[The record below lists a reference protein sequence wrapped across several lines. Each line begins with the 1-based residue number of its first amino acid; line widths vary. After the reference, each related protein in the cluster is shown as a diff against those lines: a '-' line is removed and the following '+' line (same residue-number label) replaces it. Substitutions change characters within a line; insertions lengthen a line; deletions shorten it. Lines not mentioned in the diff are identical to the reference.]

1 MSSEAVGA
9 SAGALG
15 TPGGTPGVAGPR
27 QAVVLAGRRSGEDP
41 LAEAAGAV
49 HRALLEIEGE
59 PMLLR
64 VVRFLLTRS
73 SLERVLV
80 NIDRPDLVEALP
92 GWAPLVASGRVALLQ
107 STDSPSR
114 SVLESLDA
122 AGLEHAP
129 VLVTTADHAL
139 LDDAMLDAFF
149 AGCEDGTDLC
159 LGLVPSAT
167 IRARFPEAK
176 RTYLPFRDERYSGAN
191 LFYFRTPASR
201 AAAEFWQRVEND
213 RKQPWKLARAFG
225 LVNLAL
231 FVTRRLDLAGAMNR
245 ASRVVGAKVHAVALP
260 IAEAAVDVDK
270 LEDLMLVREILEQ
283 RRLEA
288 ER

>member
-1 MSSEAVGA
+1 MTRETD
-9 SAGALG
+9 AGAA
-15 TPGGTPGVAGPR
+15 PGVAGPNR
-27 QAVVLAGRRSGEDP
+27 AVVLAGRRSGEDP
-41 LAEAAGAV
+41 LAEAAGAA
-49 HRALLEIEGE
+49 HRALLDIEGE

-64 VVRFLLTRS
+64 VVRRLLSRPG
-73 SLERVLV
+73 LEHVLV

-92 GWAPLVASGRVALLQ
+92 EWSAVVSSGRVSLLE

-114 SVLESLDA
+114 SVLESLEA
-122 AGLEHAP
+122 AGLDAAP

-149 AGCEDGTDLC
+149 AGCSEDADLC
-159 LGLVPSAT
+159 LGLVPSAA

-225 LVNLAL
+225 LANLAL
-231 FVTRRLDLAGAMNR
+231 FVTRRLDLRGAMVR
-245 ASRVVGAKVHAVALP
+245 ASRVIGAHVEAVPLS

-270 LEDLMLVREILEQ
+270 IEDLELVRAILSA
-283 RRLEA
+283 R
-288 ER
+288 